1 MRLVCSAIGVLVAIA
16 MAATAA
22 TARAAPP
29 LLVVP
34 AASQTL
40 HLAVAAPQGVQAEAG
55 KYWQLVEVDHADVCL
70 PVEVVAAIGPD
81 GKPAARQSTLLV
93 NISPNKKTSAVRN
106 FRLEPGKCSAET
118 KGLRFTPLNDKS
130 LELREGGKPVLVY
143 NHGVITNEALPVKET
158 RRSRACFV
166 HPLYGLHGEVLTDA
180 FPKDHYHHLGM
191 FWAWPHIFIEGKEYD
206 LWMYKNIKQKF
217 VSWLAQDAGPAAAQL
232 AVENGWFIGD
242 KKVATERVWLR
253 TFPAVEG
260 HRAIDVD
267 LVVTVG
273 DKAITLMGAPEK
285 SYGGLNLRFAP
296 RKDTVITVPS
306 GKTKDDLPDTK
317 LAWADLTAQF
327 AGAPAPTGAA
337 IFVPPT
343 HPDYPPTWLTR
354 HYGVLCVGWPGVKKR
369 TFEPGEIFHLSY
381 RVWIHDRPGELDAL
395 KAAYEAYQAGL
406 KAEWK

>member
-1 MRLVCSAIGVLVAIA
+1 MRLVCSAIRVLVAIA
-16 MAATAA
+16 MAAEAA
-22 TARAAPP
+22 TAWAEPP

-40 HLAVAAPQGVQAEAG
+40 HLAVAAPQGFQAEAG
-55 KYWQLVEVDHADVCL
+55 KCWQLVEVDHTEICL

-81 GKPAARQSTLLV
+81 GKPAAKQSTLLV
-93 NISPNKKTSAVRN
+93 NIPPSKKTPAVRN
-106 FRLEPGKCSAET
+106 FRLEQGKCSAEK

-130 LELREGGKPVLVY
+130 LELREGEQPVLVY

-260 HRAIDVD
+260 HRAMDVD

-273 DKAITLMGAPEK
+273 DKAITLIGIPEK
-285 SYGGLNLRFAP
+285 SYGGLNFAICPTKGYGNYRSQWQDQGQLARHQARLGRPDGPVCRGPHANRCCDLRSAHSS
-296 RKDTVITVPS
+296 R
-306 GKTKDDLPDTK
+306 LPAH
-317 LAWADLTAQF
+317 LAHAALRRALRGL
-327 AGAPAPTGAA
+327 AG
-337 IFVPPT
+337 
-343 HPDYPPTWLTR
+343 
-354 HYGVLCVGWPGVKKR
+354 
-369 TFEPGEIFHLSY
+369 GE
-381 RVWIHDRPGELDAL
+381 
-395 KAAYEAYQAGL
+395 EAYLRAGRNL
-406 KAEWK
+406 PFELPGLDPRSPGGTQCASRRPTTRTRPV